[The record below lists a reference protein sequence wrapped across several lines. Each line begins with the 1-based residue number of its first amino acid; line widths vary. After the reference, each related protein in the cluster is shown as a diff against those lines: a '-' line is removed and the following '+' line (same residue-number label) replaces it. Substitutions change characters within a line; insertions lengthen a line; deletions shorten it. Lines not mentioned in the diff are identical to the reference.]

1 MFEARFQTWLMSKC
15 FSLPVLFC
23 RRWFGFLP
31 IFHSVM
37 KSSGSSRLAQKT
49 LTLQKSKC
57 CDGFPV
63 LLSTVWLAGRKRS
76 FVLITAVDVGTDFVA
91 FKHYLEY
98 AQQLHTTTLGEW
110 RRGKSSNPQTQFSA
124 ILRPPLHCFLLMVL
138 MREPPLLWGFYL
150 IVITKESF
158 SSQKA
163 LAQ

>member
-1 MFEARFQTWLMSKC
+1 MFQTCLMSKC
-15 FSLPVLFC
+15 LWLSVLFC
-23 RRWFGFLP
+23 RHWFGFLP

-37 KSSGSSRLAQKT
+37 KSSGSSRLARKT

-63 LLSTVWLAGRKRS
+63 LLSTFWLAGRKRS
-76 FVLITAVDVGTDFVA
+76 FVFITAVNVGTDFVA
-91 FKHYLEY
+91 FKDYLEN
-98 AQQLHTTTLGEW
+98 AHQLHTTTLGEW
-110 RRGKSSNPQTQFSA
+110 RTGKSSNPQTQFSS
-124 ILRPPLHCFLLMVL
+124 ILHPPLHCFLLTVL
-138 MREPPLLWGFYL
+138 VREPPLVCGFYL